1 MKWQAWSGW
10 KGPCESGWVFRAP
23 PKRPGAL
30 FPGKETKLQ
39 GFPNLPVDA
48 WVITMYSNPMIG
60 FLIKK
65 TFFDMWDNLFRV
77 ALINLGFILSIAIPV
92 FIPGFL
98 ESVPPLAIGV
108 VFIGLLWCFVY
119 LAAAA
124 LSLKT
129 VSDYGSFGF
138 GDFFRNIKIV
148 WPVGLLMGLFVFIIW
163 ILVTVAIPFYLSM
176 QSILGLLLAAVIFWT
191 MVVAVL
197 SFQFLLSVRARLDT
211 KINKIIKKCFLFFF
225 DNPGLCI
232 FSFIHNVVI
241 LGISMF
247 LAFLFPG
254 PAGVLLY
261 LDEALRLR
269 LLKYD
274 WLEENPGENRR
285 KVPWDALLI
294 DDRERTGT
302 RSLKSFIFPWK
313 D

>member
-1 MKWQAWSGW
+1 
-10 KGPCESGWVFRAP
+10 
-23 PKRPGAL
+23 
-30 FPGKETKLQ
+30 
-39 GFPNLPVDA
+39 
-48 WVITMYSNPMIG
+48 MIG

-77 ALINLGFILSIAIPV
+77 ALVNVGFIVSVAIPV
-92 FIPGFL
+92 FIPSLL
-98 ESVPPLAIGV
+98 ESVPPLAMAV
-108 VFIGLLWCFVY
+108 LVIGLVWCFIY
-119 LAAAA
+119 LAAAS
-124 LSLKT
+124 LSFKS

-138 GDFFRNIKIV
+138 GDFFNNLKIA
-148 WPVGLLMGLFVFIIW
+148 WPIGLLIGFFVFVF
-163 ILVTVAIPFYLSM
+163 LVLANVAIPFYLNM
-176 QSILGLLLAAVIFWT
+176 QSIIGLLLAAVIFWT
-191 MVVAVL
+191 MVVVVL
-197 SFQFLLSVRARLDT
+197 SFQFLLPVRARLDT
-211 KINKIIKKCFLFFF
+211 KMTKIIKKCFLFFF

-241 LGISMF
+241 LGVSMF

-261 LDEALRLR
+261 MDEAMRLR

-274 WLEENPGENRR
+274 WLEANPGENRR
-285 KVPWDALLI
+285 KIPWDALLI